1 MSEPYI
7 LSRFKYIGLIS
18 KWDALI
24 GIKDDNEGYI
34 YDNIKEGLVSLEE
47 YKRLEF

>member
-24 GIKDDNEGYI
+24 GIKDNDEAYI
-34 YDNIKEGLVSLEE
+34 YDNIC
-47 YKRLEF
+47 F